1 MTVNKS
7 FGYYL
12 CTKLLCTHHQTI
24 WSQIFGKIYQNI
36 FLLYY
41 FFKFLTF
48 HIPRL
53 NFKPDMH
60 NFSFGIESL
69 LPGTNVGLFDYSH
82 RNLSQVG
89 LYSSPLTLTLK
100 KYLSTTYFYGK
111 HLSDLTPK
119 MHWTMVTKILLHIS
133 KSLLHS

>member
-1 MTVNKS
+1 
-7 FGYYL
+7 
-12 CTKLLCTHHQTI
+12 
-24 WSQIFGKIYQNI
+24 
-36 FLLYY
+36 
-41 FFKFLTF
+41 
-48 HIPRL
+48 
-53 NFKPDMH
+53 MH
-60 NFSFGIESL
+60 NFLFGIESL
-69 LPGTNVGLFDYSH
+69 LPGTVGTYVGLFDYSH
-82 RNLSQVG
+82 RSLSQVG

>member
-1 MTVNKS
+1 
-7 FGYYL
+7 
-12 CTKLLCTHHQTI
+12 
-24 WSQIFGKIYQNI
+24 
-36 FLLYY
+36 
-41 FFKFLTF
+41 
-48 HIPRL
+48 
-53 NFKPDMH
+53 MH

-69 LPGTNVGLFDYSH
+69 LPGTYVGLFDYSH

-119 MHWTMVTKILLHIS
+119 MHWTWLL
-133 KSLLHS
+133 KSYCTSVNLC